1 MANKSS
7 RPPGTSG
14 PMVWLTRSRSISV
27 LWMVRMLVKLNA
39 CSNLCDIRNS
49 GARDSVAR
57 RLHLPELVH
66 KDEVTREDVYRRLS
80 LTLDRMERH
89 AKRFRCGKILEANLA
104 LLGRQFALTNAERT
118 VLALA
123 VLLRADEELH
133 QVAVFAKGQVNV
145 AVQISKI
152 LGMSS
157 TVVGEI
163 LSPGGRL
170 RRSGLIEVQSGQ
182 SPDHNLQLRRGGLRK
197 LASARIASI
206 DDLFG
211 AFLHASPPAT
221 LSQEDFAHLS
231 PNLDFVTSLLRE
243 AIDSKRPGVNVLLY
257 GPPGT
262 GKTELARTLA
272 SELKAPLFE
281 VSCVDEDGDPLN
293 PRARLA
299 GSVTAQFLL
308 SGRRAVLVFDEI
320 DSIFNDGSDFFG
332 KPTTAESSKAWVN
345 NLLEQNQTPTIWVAN
360 RIWNM
365 DPAFIRRFDLVIKLD
380 APPAKQRLHL
390 LERQCG
396 GFLDNDQMQRLA
408 RVETITPA
416 ILARAASVVRRVEG
430 GLPRSQALE
439 VVLDGTLQGQGH
451 PAVRRS
457 CRGAPPAGYDISLC
471 NASEDLSLLAE
482 GLARSQAGRICLY
495 GPPGTGK
502 TAFGYWLASVLDKP
516 LHLKR
521 TSDVQ
526 SPYVGEMERKL
537 AKVFEQAA
545 RDQAV
550 LQIDEVDSFLRDRRD
565 ARHSWEVSQVNEFLT
580 QLESFDGVF
589 IASTNL
595 MDGLDQAALRRFDYK
610 IQITYLRPEQSWQ
623 MFNRHIDDWQL
634 AMSNVDWCR
643 QQLANMTLLTPGDF
657 AVVARRHALCPFQ
670 DCQAVVAALRSE
682 TTAKSPASRRIGFV

>member
-1 MANKSS
+1 MASEAS
-7 RPPGTSG
+7 RPTGTSG
-14 PMVWLTRSRSISV
+14 PIVWLTRSRSIRV

-57 RLHLPELVH
+57 RLHLPDLVH
-66 KDEVTREDVYRRLS
+66 KDDAPLEAVHQRLS
-80 LTLDRMERH
+80 LSLDRMERN
-89 AKRFRCGKILEANLA
+89 AKKFRCGKVLEANLA
-104 LLGRQFALTNAERT
+104 LLGRQFALTNAEQT

-123 VLLRADEELH
+123 VLLRADEDLH

-145 AVQISKI
+145 AVQISRI
-152 LGMSS
+152 LGLSS

-163 LSPGGRL
+163 LSPGSRL

-197 LASARIASI
+197 LASARITSI

-211 AFLHASPPAT
+211 AFLHASPLAT
-221 LSQEDFAHLS
+221 LSQEDFAHLR
-231 PNLDFVTSLLRE
+231 PNLDFVTSLVRE
-243 AIDSKRPGVNVLLY
+243 AIDSKRSGVNVLLY

-272 SELKAPLFE
+272 SELRAPLFE
-281 VSCVDEDGDPLN
+281 VSSVDEGGAPID

-299 GSVTAQFLL
+299 GSATAQCML
-308 SGRRAVLVFDEI
+308 SGRRALLVFDEI

-345 NLLEQNQTPTIWVAN
+345 NLLEQNQIPTIWIAN

-380 APPAKQRLHL
+380 PPPMRQRLQL

-396 GFLDNDQMQRLA
+396 GFLDDHQMQRLA
-408 RVETITPA
+408 RVGTITPA
-416 ILARAASVVRRVEG
+416 ILARAASVVRRLEVD
-430 GLPRSQALE
+430 LPRSQALE
-439 VVLDGTLQGQGH
+439 AVLDGTLQGQGH
-451 PAVRRS
+451 PTVRRS

-502 TAFGYWLASVLDKP
+502 TAFGYWLASTLDKP
-516 LHLKR
+516 LLLKR

-526 SPYVGEMERKL
+526 SPFVGEMERKL
-537 AKVFEQAA
+537 AKVFEEAA

-565 ARHSWEVSQVNEFLT
+565 ARHIWEVSQVNEFLT
-580 QLESFDGVF
+580 QLESFDGIF

-610 IQITYLRPEQSWQ
+610 IQVTYLRPEQSWQ
-623 MFNRHIDDWQL
+623 MLNRQIDDWKL
-634 AMSNVDWCR
+634 PMTNADWCR
-643 QQLANMTLLTPGDF
+643 RELANMTLLTPGDF
-657 AVVARRHALCPFQ
+657 AVVARRHALCPYQ
-670 DCQAVVAALRSE
+670 ACQAVVAALRSE
-682 TTAKSPASRRIGFV
+682 IRAKSPAGRRIGFI